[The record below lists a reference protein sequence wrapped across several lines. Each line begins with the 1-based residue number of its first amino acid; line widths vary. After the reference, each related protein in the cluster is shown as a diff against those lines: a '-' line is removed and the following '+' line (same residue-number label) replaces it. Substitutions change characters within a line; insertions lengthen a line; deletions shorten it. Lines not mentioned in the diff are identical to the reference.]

1 MSRPIP
7 SRKRAAPGASPI
19 VPQPEQPQ
27 YVAAQPNQ
35 PTEDTYESYIDWSDP
50 IFSLQGSS
58 GVNQASYNTGAY
70 PNAGFNSDI
79 NASNLAPPV
88 PVQTAQNVG
97 QLVKRN
103 TSQQLAR
110 QERGQ
115 WEMGSVGAQSQ
126 PPNWEVDEDDAEL
139 EQQALEAKKDAQSK
153 RKQIPPFVQKLSRL
167 VPRSNCR
174 GTF

>member
-19 VPQPEQPQ
+19 VQQPEQQQ

-35 PTEDTYESYIDWSDP
+35 PSDEAYDSFIDWADP

-58 GVNQASYNTGAY
+58 SVVNQPSYNPGAY
-70 PNAGFNSDI
+70 PNAGFNGDI
-79 NASNLAPPV
+79 NASNIAPSMPL
-88 PVQTAQNVG
+88 QTSQSAG
-97 QLVKRN
+97 QLVRRN
-103 TSQQLAR
+103 ANQQLAR

-115 WEMGSVGAQSQ
+115 WEMGGVGAQSQ
-126 PPNWEVDEDDAEL
+126 PATWEAEEDDTEL

-153 RKQIPPFVQKLSRL
+153 RKQIPPFVQKLSR
-167 VPRSNCR
+167 
-174 GTF
+174 